1 MFHIDKRNRWKIA
14 LLIIAPVVFFIEKYV
29 HAGIRLS
36 DTNLYYAMGE
46 AVLHGKFLYKDIFF
60 TNLPLFPYISAF
72 YTILSGKNLIFY
84 YLTGSLEAIVCYLL
98 IFIIGYIKT
107 RDFVISFLGA
117 ILFLFSF
124 TILYISDSQTGVFT
138 ASLFLLLGYVYIE
151 QGKRYVTGGI
161 FLALCLLTKAYFA
174 PVVAAFFIAPL
185 LAKSVKSVI
194 KMVTGFSFAFAFI
207 AGPYLI
213 TFPSEIITQLSYAGM
228 RSVGFPKLE
237 LLKYVATFDFVL
249 LCVFAASFIVWK
261 KNNLIAVASL
271 FFVLYFVIRGSVYPI
286 YLCMIIPLVSIHAQ
300 EIGHILQRRMQNKKI
315 LPIIISGYIIS
326 MFFIYINDYARL
338 GMVNHIEEMSTRIR
352 KEKSSFIYG
361 VADLAPALSQKTGLP
376 LLEGIIDTNAEIY
389 QKGFLDKIKL
399 SELAVQKKAV
409 IISEGIYMPQY
420 KIDEKMDDNT
430 FDKKFLL
437 AQCKEISHY
446 PVQGQELINRIYLF
460 KCF

>member
-1 MFHIDKRNRWKIA
+1 MFTIDKRNRWKIA
-14 LLIIAPVVFFIEKYV
+14 LLIIVPVIFFIEKYV
-29 HAGIRLS
+29 NAGIRLS
-36 DTNLYYAMGE
+36 DTNLYYAMGD

-72 YTILSGKNLIFY
+72 YTVLSGKNLIFY
-84 YLTGSLEAIVCYLL
+84 YLTGSLEAVVCYLL

-124 TILYISDSQTGVFT
+124 TILYISDSQTGVLT
-138 ASLFLLLGYVYIE
+138 ATLFLLLGYLYIE
-151 QGKRYVTGGI
+151 QGKRYITGGI

-174 PVVAAFFIAPL
+174 PVVAAFFVAPL
-185 LAKSVKSVI
+185 LAKSLKPVI
-194 KMVTGFSFAFAFI
+194 RMIIGFSMAFAFI
-207 AGPYLI
+207 AGPYLA
-213 TFPSEIITQLSYAGM
+213 TFASEMITQLSYAGM

-237 LLKYVATFDFVL
+237 LLKYIATFDFVL
-249 LCVFAASFIVWK
+249 LCVFATGFILWR

-300 EIGHILQRRMQNKKI
+300 EIGHILQHRMQNKKI
-315 LPIIISGYIIS
+315 LPIIVGGYIIS

-338 GMVNHIEEMSTRIR
+338 GMVTHIEEMSTRIR
-352 KEKSSFIYG
+352 KEKPLYMYG
-361 VADLAPALSQKTGLP
+361 VADLAPALSYKTNIP

-389 QKGFLDKIKL
+389 QKGFLDKTNLSKL
-399 SELAVQKKAV
+399 AIQKKAV
-409 IISEGIYMPQY
+409 VISEGIYMPEY

-430 FDKKFLL
+430 FDKKLL
-437 AQCKEISHY
+437 LSKCRELSHY

>member
-107 RDFVISFLGA
+107 RDFVISFFGA

-124 TILYISDSQTGVFT
+124 TILYISDSQTGVLT

-261 KNNLIAVASL
+261 KNNLIAVASF
-271 FFVLYFVIRGSVYPI
+271 FFVFYFVTRGSMYPI
-286 YLCMIIPLVSIHAQ
+286 YLCMIIPLLSIHAQ
-300 EIGHILQRRMQNKKI
+300 ELGSILQQRIQNKKI

-352 KEKSSFIYG
+352 KEKPSFIYG
-361 VADLAPALSQKTGLP
+361 VADLAPALSQKTGVP

-389 QKGFLDKIKL
+389 QKGFLDKTKL
-399 SELAVQKKAV
+399 SKLAVQKKAV
-409 IISEGIYMPQY
+409 IISEGIYMPEY
-420 KIDEKMDDNT
+420 KTDEKMDNNT
-430 FDKKFLL
+430 FDKKLL
-437 AQCKEISHY
+437 LSKCKEMSRY
-446 PVQGQELINRIYLF
+446 PVQGQEFINRIYLF